1 MWWCGVIFFFK
12 QKTSYDLRIS
22 DWSSDVCSSDLVWV
36 SAHHLSTL
44 RLATEPL
51 SGRRLVYARCRP
63 SSRRTVRLA
72 WKSAFR
78 SVSFAQLRVYR
89 WRLHPDRFGLEDTL
103 RRPAR
108 RRAGDDGHLWLDPS
122 PAISRLHTRDVR
134 VPAAM
139 ADAAD
144 APHVSGVG
152 RHVCASRPHRGTRC
166 DRKLRHRL

>member
-1 MWWCGVIFFFK
+1 MLSLHDALPVFSSRVHYRAVHCGGRV
-12 QKTSYDLRIS
+12 S
-22 DWSSDVCSSDLVWV
+22 D
-36 SAHHLSTL
+36 HHLSTL

-51 SGRRLVYARCRP
+51 SGRRLVYARCRT

-122 PAISRLHTRDVR
+122 PAISRLHTRDV
-134 VPAAM
+134 
-139 ADAAD
+139 
-144 APHVSGVG
+144 
-152 RHVCASRPHRGTRC
+152 
-166 DRKLRHRL
+166 DRKSVV

>member
-1 MWWCGVIFFFK
+1 M
-12 QKTSYDLRIS
+12 
-22 DWSSDVCSSDLVWV
+22 
-36 SAHHLSTL
+36 
-44 RLATEPL
+44 LATEPL

-63 SSRRTVRLA
+63 SSLRTVRLA

-122 PAISRLHTRDVR
+122 PAIYRLHTRDLR

-139 ADAAD
+139 RSEERR
-144 APHVSGVG
+144 VGKGGV
-152 RHVCASRPHRGTRC
+152 RSCRSRGSPTT
-166 DRKLRHRL
+166 

>member
-1 MWWCGVIFFFK
+1 MFINVLYFVFVFLTYLAFF
-12 QKTSYDLRIS
+12 
-22 DWSSDVCSSDLVWV
+22 V
-36 SAHHLSTL
+36 S
-44 RLATEPL
+44 
-51 SGRRLVYARCRP
+51 SGRRHTRCALVTGVQTCDLPICRLVYARCRP

-122 PAISRLHTRDVR
+122 PAISRLHTRAVR

-144 APHVSGVG
+144 ARSEEQPTELQS
-152 RHVCASRPHRGTRC
+152 
-166 DRKLRHRL
+166 